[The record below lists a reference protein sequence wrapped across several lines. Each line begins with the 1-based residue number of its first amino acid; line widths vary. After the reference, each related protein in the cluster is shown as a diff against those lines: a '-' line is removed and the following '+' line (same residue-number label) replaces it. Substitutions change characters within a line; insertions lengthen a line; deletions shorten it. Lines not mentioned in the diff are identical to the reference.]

1 MPITAHTTPSLLSWY
16 KDDWDFYR
24 WKHTTFTTL
33 ECFVKFIIIYSRF
46 AAWACY
52 LGNLIL
58 QALFYNALVLSF
70 ESWILGFRNNS
81 FLLLR
86 PDLCSIR
93 PFCLQT
99 IRRQNSYLLL
109 MCGYSK
115 AGQLLLTDIFLKER
129 PRSQE
134 MSAGY
139 IKIKDI
145 A

>member
-1 MPITAHTTPSLLSWY
+1 MPIIAHTTPSLLSRY
-16 KDDWDFYR
+16 KNDWDFYR

-33 ECFVKFIIIYSRF
+33 DYFVKFIIIYSRF
-46 AAWACY
+46 TAWACY

-58 QALFYNALVLSF
+58 QALFYNTLVLNF
-70 ESWILGFRNNS
+70 ENC

-86 PDLCSIR
+86 PDLRSIR

-99 IRRQNSYLLL
+99 IRRQNSYILL